1 MYWILIGWVG
11 HGNPE
16 TSGQRDEFLFSE
28 IIKKINID
36 NVGIFVLNIENIFF
50 NCRGGRVLQGAKQN
64 NYCVS
69 LYDTTWGIHLK
80 ITRRKILKLTLV
92 SCYLLCLDQILF
104 CIILCRMKKLTFLC
118 TFSNYCRFG
127 CNWIVEELQYI
138 NKKMWNAKT
147 TPGCTL
153 SFFLG

>member
-69 LYDTTWGIHLK
+69 LYDTT
-80 ITRRKILKLTLV
+80 
-92 SCYLLCLDQILF
+92 
-104 CIILCRMKKLTFLC
+104 
-118 TFSNYCRFG
+118 
-127 CNWIVEELQYI
+127 
-138 NKKMWNAKT
+138 
-147 TPGCTL
+147 
-153 SFFLG
+153 